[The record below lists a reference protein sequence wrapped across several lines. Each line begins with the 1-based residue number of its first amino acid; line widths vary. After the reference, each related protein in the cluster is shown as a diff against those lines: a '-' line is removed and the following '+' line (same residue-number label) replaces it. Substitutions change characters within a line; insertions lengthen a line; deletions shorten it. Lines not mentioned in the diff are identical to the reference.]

1 MKATVNGF
9 AMIVLP
15 PNISVEEAEVLFSE
29 VLKNCVQ
36 NLLRFLLLTLTMKHL
51 QVFLMLMTYSSQ
63 VKLEYYLQT
72 IC

>member
-1 MKATVNGF
+1 MKATVNGL

-63 VKLEYYLQT
+63 VKLE
-72 IC
+72 